1 MRNNHAAVTA
11 VLTTVL
17 RATADGAMPIV
28 LRTGRPEQAQAL
40 AGWLERMHGSRRV
53 VVASRWAS
61 GPIQVQLPRR
71 MRWPDRSELAFPA
84 AVPLAPTRPPV
95 QFTAM
100 LTAPPTTG
108 RR

>member
-1 MRNNHAAVTA
+1 MPNNQAALTA

-17 RATADGAMPIV
+17 RATADGATPIV

-53 VVASRWAS
+53 VIASRWAR
-61 GPIQVQLPRR
+61 GPIQVQLPCR
-71 MRWPDRSELAFPA
+71 MRWPDCSELAGA
-84 AVPLAPTRPPV
+84 TAVPLAPTRPTV

-100 LTAPPTTG
+100 LPAPQTTG